1 VQRDINML
9 SSVRKGG
16 PLVRSACFFSALLL
30 VGPAFGHGGGHGEK
44 NEDIVAVLDKLP
56 AALQSVKVELH
67 KTLASQLVIENKTDK
82 LLEILDADGAPFLR
96 IGPDKVQANL
106 AAAAWYRTY
115 TETGIPIPAAAKEKN
130 AAPKWSA
137 VSKTPAWGWF
147 DLRLRSED
155 IRVPHG
161 VADARR
167 TATVGQWKI
176 PVHFDGKPTA
186 LTGVFRYMPRPS
198 GRFEARLTGG
208 GEISP
213 GISVQILPGPV
224 PGFFVTNTSRET
236 LTVFG
241 RANEPLVRIGPE
253 GVYANVKSPTWQQ
266 SGQAEVSYEPML
278 ADAKAAP
285 QWVLRSPSPR
295 FSWIDVR
302 AAYPQREPPAA
313 VVKRGA
319 RAEVQR
325 WTIPM
330 QHGQTELKVTGATDW
345 IPVSK

>member
-1 VQRDINML
+1 MQRDVNVL

-16 PLVRSACFFSALLL
+16 LLIRSACFFSALLL
-30 VGPAFGHGGGHGEK
+30 LVGPAFGHGEK
-44 NEDIVAVLDKLP
+44 SDDIVAVLDKLP

-67 KTLASQLVIENKTDK
+67 KTLASQLVIENKSGK
-82 LLEILDADGAPFLR
+82 LLEILDADGVPFLR
-96 IGPDKVQANL
+96 IGPDKVEANL

-115 TETGIPIPAAAKEKN
+115 TETGIPIPAAAREKN

-147 DLRLRSED
+147 DLRLRSE
-155 IRVPHG
+155 IKVPHN
-161 VADARR
+161 VVDARR

-176 PVHFDGKPTA
+176 PVRFDGKPAA
-186 LTGVFRYMPRPS
+186 LTGVLRYMPPPS

-208 GEISP
+208 GELGP
-213 GISVQILPGPV
+213 GISVQILPGLV
-224 PGFFVTNTSRET
+224 PGFFVTNTSKET

-241 RANEPLVRIGPE
+241 SGGEPFVRIGSD

-266 SGQAEVSYEPML
+266 SGQAEVSSEPTL

-302 AAYPQREPPAA
+302 AGYPQREPPAA

-330 QHGQTELKVTGATDW
+330 QHGQTELKVTGATHW
-345 IPVSK
+345 IPVGK